1 MKTAKPEKS
10 VTQIVTLTIIG
21 LCVIFVGFIIFSY
34 IQKKRA
40 AAPGLVSAGGQPG
53 GMQPGQASSGSP
65 GAGAQTTRSG
75 NQAAGQAAG
84 GNQGAGN
91 APGQSPRS
99 VDQAGGQAPGGSQS
113 GGGQTPR
120 SGSQAGGSNQG
131 AASQAAGGSRTV
143 PRGTAVRVSPIKL
156 DTIENRVIINGD
168 VLARTQVSIY
178 PTVGGKLAE
187 ARLKVGDSVRQGQTI
202 AMVDP
207 SRPGEVYSNSPVVSP
222 VSGIIL
228 SAPVN
233 LGDTLSVQTAV
244 YVVGDL
250 SSLLV
255 ETFIPERFA
264 TVARKG
270 LAAKVSLEAIPGETF
285 ETVVDEVSPVLDP
298 ASRTL
303 KIRLRFTK
311 PDPRIRAGMFATVTL
326 VTNAKHDV
334 PVIPRS
340 AVINTYGSWIVFTVT
355 KGNTA
360 ERREIKL
367 GLESEDLIEVVSGL
381 ELGEQVVTV
390 GQNFLSNGDPVRIV
404 EG

>member
-1 MKTAKPEKS
+1 MKTAKPKKS
-10 VTQIVTLTIIG
+10 VTQIVTLAIIG
-21 LCVIFVGFIIFSY
+21 LCVIFVGFIVFSY

-53 GMQPGQASSGSP
+53 GMQPGQASNGSP
-65 GAGAQTTRSG
+65 GAGAQTPRSG
-75 NQAAGQAAG
+75 NQAGGQAAG

-91 APGQSPRS
+91 APGQ
-99 VDQAGGQAPGGSQS
+99 A
-113 GGGQTPR
+113 PR
-120 SGSQAGGSNQG
+120 SGGQAGGSNQG
-131 AASQAAGGSRTV
+131 ATGQAAGGSRTA

-156 DTIENRVIINGD
+156 DTIENTVIINGD

-178 PTVGGKLAE
+178 PTVAGKLAE

-202 AMVDP
+202 AMIDP

-222 VSGIIL
+222 VSGIVL

-255 ETFIPERFA
+255 ETFVPERFA

-270 LAAKVSLEAIPGETF
+270 LAAKVGLEAIPGETF